1 MKKLILG
8 FFILLQTIIFS
19 DENIGYISSFNIL
32 RLGANEKNYKE
43 VGKILSSFDIVGL
56 EEVFSEAG
64 VQKVVDELEKVTNVD
79 WDYHMTSYPVGTKK
93 YKEHYAYVFRA
104 DRVKFLKSRGY
115 FKDRQNDF
123 IREPYGADFKIGEF
137 DFTFVLVHSI
147 IGKSESLRRAEAFK
161 LNEVYDYFQDLD
173 PKENDIIL
181 AGDFNLSAFDE
192 AFDKLVLHKDKI
204 TYVLN
209 PTIKTTLGKN
219 SLASSYDN
227 MFISKIYTGEFN
239 GKSGALDFT
248 NDNFREMKERVS
260 DHLPIFIVVETEKDD
275 D

>member
-1 MKKLILG
+1 M
-8 FFILLQTIIFS
+8 
-19 DENIGYISSFNIL
+19 
-32 RLGANEKNYKE
+32 
-43 VGKILSSFDIVGL
+43 
-56 EEVFSEAG
+56 
-64 VQKVVDELEKVTNVD
+64 
-79 WDYHMTSYPVGTKK
+79 
-93 YKEHYAYVFRA
+93 
-104 DRVKFLKSRGY
+104 
-115 FKDRQNDF
+115 
-123 IREPYGADFKIGEF
+123 
-137 DFTFVLVHSI
+137 
-147 IGKSESLRRAEAFK
+147 
-161 LNEVYDYFQDLD
+161 
-173 PKENDIIL
+173 

-248 NDNFREMKERVS
+248 NENFREMKERVS
-260 DHLPIFIVVETEKDD
+260 DHLPIFIVVDTEKDD

>member
-1 MKKLILG
+1 MKKIRLILVYL
-8 FFILLQTIIFS
+8 IITVTIFAQ
-19 DENIGYISSFNIL
+19 EGYIASFNTL
-32 RLGANEKNYKE
+32 RLGRNKKDYVFVAQ
-43 VGKILSSFDIVGL
+43 ILENFDIVGL
-56 EEVFSEAG
+56 IEVMNREGVEEL
-64 VQKVVDELEKVTNVD
+64 VDSLKEVSQVE
-79 WDYHMTSYPVGTKK
+79 WDYHISPYPVGKNS
-93 YKEHYAYVFRA
+93 YKEHFAFVWRK
-104 DRVKFLKSRGY
+104 DKVTFLKDRGY
-115 FKDRQNDF
+115 YNDKDKKFSRQ
-123 IREPYGADFKIGEF
+123 PYGADFKIGEF
-137 DFTFVLVHSI
+137 DFTFVLAHSI
-147 IGKSESLRRAEAFK
+147 FGKSESLRRAEAFR

-173 PKENDIIL
+173 PNENDIIL

-219 SLASSYDN
+219 SLANSYDN
-227 MFISKIYTGEFN
+227 MFISKIYTEEFN

-248 NDNFREMKERVS
+248 NENFREMKERVS